1 MLNARD
7 NVSPRGRTRIRYY
20 WKSLSFLS
28 RFTFIDPHDC
38 EVETWRVSIC
48 TRSNNLP
55 ACNTGIIG
63 NETFFGSVA
72 SKFGDLVLPPRSD
85 PFGREAIFSAKKFEK
100 LCAQE
105 LASEL
110 DALKTNTRHEIGN
123 VLANLLNKTPEN
135 LCKNGLSLRF
145 F

>member
-1 MLNARD
+1 MLNGRD
-7 NVSPRGRTRIRYY
+7 NVNPRRRTRIRYY

-38 EVETWRVSIC
+38 EVETWRVSILC
-48 TRSNNLP
+48 TFEQP
-55 ACNTGIIG
+55 ASVQHRDHWERNVFRKCSLEIRRFGVATQVRPLWQR
-63 NETFFGSVA
+63 EDFFC
-72 SKFGDLVLPPRSD
+72 
-85 PFGREAIFSAKKFEK
+85 KKFEK